1 MKKLTRSF
9 VALVACLGVVAVG
22 CSSKSS
28 TSTDTSSDQ
37 DNSDSSDS
45 SASEG
50 QASRMDEKLF
60 GPISSTDPN
69 QAAGS
74 VAAAQWWPAGCAT
87 REKDATNALVVHIH
101 LNDCTGPF
109 GLVHHTGDI
118 TVTFSKNSGGGL
130 HAEATS
136 SNMTVNGKAVQYS
149 SSADVTVASGDITV
163 VSHGAWDRD
172 NAKGETVS
180 HTRSVTT
187 VIDIAKKC
195 RTTNGTAQTVVGAR
209 EVDSTI
215 KNYEIC
221 RKADGTDG
229 CPSGEVDVTAK
240 ASGKSLTLAFD
251 GSAQCKITGPAGNSV
266 EVPLVCTP

>member
-1 MKKLTRSF
+1 MKKLTRSS

-22 CSSKSS
+22 CASKSS
-28 TSTDTSSDQ
+28 SSSSTDQ
-37 DNSDSSDS
+37 DNSDGSDS
-45 SASEG
+45 SASEA
-50 QASRMDEKLF
+50 QASRMDEKIF
-60 GPISSTDPN
+60 GSVSSQDPN
-69 QAAGS
+69 AAAGS

-87 REKDATNALVVHIH
+87 REKDATNPAVVHIH

-109 GLVHHTGDI
+109 GLLHHTGDI
-118 TVTFSKNSGGGL
+118 TVTFSKNPSGGL

-149 SSADVTVASGDITV
+149 SSADITVANGQITV
-163 VSHGAWDRD
+163 AFHGAWDRE

-180 HTRSVTT
+180 HTRSGTT

-195 RTTNGTAQTVVGAR
+195 RTTNGTAQTLVAAR
-209 EVDSTI
+209 EVDTTI

-229 CPSGEVDVTAK
+229 CPTGEVDVTGK
-240 ASGKSLTLAFD
+240 ASGKSLTFDFD
-251 GSAQCKITGPAGNSV
+251 GSAQCKVTGPAGNSV
-266 EVPLVCTP
+266 EVPLVCIP